1 MKLFLKLAAALIAL
15 LIIAVV
21 VVINV
26 IDPNDYKQQ
35 IQEQVK
41 AKINRDLVITGDLSW
56 SLYPLLGFQSGK
68 VTLLNSP
75 GFEEKTLLNV
85 EDATIS
91 INVVPLFS
99 GQFEIGEIVLNG
111 VEFNLITNKD
121 GVSNL
126 DNLQAEKTE
135 TAVTETTK
143 KATPSEEESS
153 EAIDLSKFVLSGITL
168 TNAQLQVIDHQTN
181 KNQEIA
187 IKSMTLNEFAFDKK
201 SHFSLT
207 SSFKN
212 EQVDADIALEADIF
226 IDSTLNNIELTG
238 LIIES
243 KILSDALADSTLNTT
258 FTSGLTYKVDT
269 KQLDVKAIT
278 INNKFT
284 GSYLDG
290 DIYIN
295 SSDIHITNHNELE
308 LGKLTLTSSLN
319 GSALDN
325 NKLDTNLQT
334 NLAVDIQ
341 KQTTKIDKFELKN
354 TITGKELQGTL
365 NISFKEMNISD
376 FEKILIKQFKLVSEL
391 DVPAVSKDKI
401 NSTITSEVNYDLAK
415 QKLSLDSL
423 ESTVNDLELGGQ
435 LSFIQQA
442 VPVIRYNLKGNV
454 WDLTPYLTS
463 TNEQTDKAVTNEKS
477 KQAAGTE
484 VEPDLSILKEL
495 DIKGDLT
502 IAGLLYEDIR
512 IGKITNNLTVKNGK
526 ATLNPFNAQLYD
538 GSLNINAW
546 VDEKGGENQYKA
558 TTTLKNVVLMELLK
572 DAAKVD
578 LLSGTANLNL
588 VADGKG
594 LTATKLQQNINA
606 KGDFKI
612 LDGELYGINL
622 SQEIRVLKA
631 KIKGKTLAADKLVKK
646 TDFASLIGDFTVKDG
661 IANNQKLLMSSP
673 VIRLDGSGTANTI
686 TKAINYRLG
695 VTPLS
700 KAGEET
706 DFIDLNGIT
715 IPLLIK
721 GTFDKPSFN
730 LDTEAALK
738 EKISAGKEAL
748 KEKAKEAILGNKSS
762 DELKEEAK
770 DLKAKAKEA
779 ILGNKSSDELKEEA
793 KDLKDK
799 LKGLF

>member
-1 MKLFLKLAAALIAL
+1 MKLFLKLAAALIVL
-15 LIIAVV
+15 LILTVV
-21 VVINV
+21 IVINV
-26 IDPNDYKQQ
+26 VDPNDYKQQ

-41 AKINRDLVITGDLSW
+41 TNINRDLVITGDLDW
-56 SLYPLLGFQSGK
+56 SLYPLLGLKSGQ
-68 VTLLNSP
+68 VTLYNNP
-75 GFEEKTLLNV
+75 EFEEKTFLDVQN
-85 EDATIS
+85 ASIS
-91 INVVPLFS
+91 INVLPLIS
-99 GQFEIGEIVLNG
+99 GQIEVGEIILDG
-111 VEFNLITNKD
+111 VNFNLITNKD
-121 GVSNL
+121 GSSNL
-126 DNLQAEKTE
+126 DNLQAEGTE
-135 TAVTETTK
+135 VVVEAAKEETP
-143 KATPSEEESS
+143 ATEEEQST
-153 EAIDLSKFVLSGITL
+153 EAVDLSQFVLSGITL
-168 TNAQLQVIDHQTN
+168 TNAELQIIDHQTN
-181 KNQEIA
+181 ENQKIA
-187 IKSMTLNEFAFDKK
+187 IKSMVLSEFAFDKK

-238 LIIES
+238 LTIES
-243 KILSDALADSTLNTT
+243 KVLSDALADSTLSTT

-295 SSDIHITNHNELE
+295 SSDIHVTNHNELE
-308 LGKLTLTSSLN
+308 LGKLTLTSSLT
-319 GSALDN
+319 GSALSN
-325 NKLDTNLQT
+325 NTLNTNLQT
-334 NLAVDIQ
+334 NLAADIQ
-341 KQTTKIDKFELKN
+341 KQTAKIDQFELKN
-354 TITGKELQGTL
+354 TIEGKDLQGNVNL
-365 NISFKEMNISD
+365 SFKEMNVSD

-391 DVPAVSKDKI
+391 NVPAVSKDKI
-401 NSTITSEVNYDLAK
+401 NSTIESEISYDLAK
-415 QKLSLDSL
+415 QKLSIDSL
-423 ESTVNDLELGGQ
+423 QSTVNDIELGGQ
-435 LSFIQQA
+435 LSFIQQT
-442 VPVIRYNLKGNV
+442 VPVIRYSLKGNI
-454 WDLTPYLTS
+454 WDLNPYLTK
-463 TNEQTDKAVTNEKS
+463 TTDQNDDAATTEKGE
-477 KQAAGTE
+477 QAAET
-484 VEPDLSILKEL
+484 EPDLSILKEL

-526 ATLNPFNAQLYD
+526 ATISPLNAQLYN
-538 GSLNINAW
+538 GSLNIDAW
-546 VDEKGGENQYKA
+546 VDEKGGANQYKA
-558 TTTLKNVVLMELLK
+558 TTSIKNVVLIDLLK

-578 LLSGTANLNL
+578 LLSGTANFNL

-594 LTATKLQQNINA
+594 LTSTKIQQGVNA

-631 KIKGKTLAADKLVKK
+631 KIQGKTLAPDKLVKK
-646 TDFASLIGDFTVKDG
+646 TDFASLIGEFTVQDG
-661 IANNQKLLMSSP
+661 IADNQKLLMSSP
-673 VIRLDGSGTANTI
+673 VMRLDGAGTANTI
-686 TKAINYRLG
+686 TEALNYKLG

-706 DFIDLNGIT
+706 DFLDLDGVT

-721 GTFDKPSFN
+721 GTFTKPSFN

-738 EKISAGKEAL
+738 EKIEAGKKAL
-748 KEKAKEAILGNKSS
+748 QEKAK
-762 DELKEEAK
+762 D
-770 DLKAKAKEA
+770 A

-799 LKGLF
+799 LKSLF

>member
-15 LIIAVV
+15 LILAVV
-21 VVINV
+21 VAINV
-26 IDPNDYKQQ
+26 VDPNDYKQQ
-35 IQEQVK
+35 IQDQVK
-41 AKINRDLVITGDLSW
+41 TKINRDLVIAGDLSW

-75 GFEEKTLLNV
+75 DFEEKTLLNV

-91 INVVPLFS
+91 INVIPLFS

-121 GVSNL
+121 GASNL
-126 DNLQAEKTE
+126 DNLQAES
-135 TAVTETTK
+135 TETTEAETTK
-143 KATPSEEESS
+143 QETPTEEESS
-153 EAIDLSKFVLSGITL
+153 QEIDLSQFVLSGITL
-168 TNAQLQVIDHQTN
+168 TNAQLQIIDHQTN
-181 KNQEIA
+181 ENQKIA
-187 IKSMTLNEFAFDKK
+187 IKSMVLSEFAFDKK

-238 LIIES
+238 LTIES
-243 KILSDALADSTLNTT
+243 KVLSDALADSTLNTT

-269 KQLDVKAIT
+269 KKLDVKAIT

-319 GSALDN
+319 GTVLDN

-341 KQTTKIDKFELKN
+341 KQTAKIDKFELKN
-354 TITGKELQGTL
+354 TITGKELKGNL
-365 NISFKEMNISD
+365 NLSFKEMNISD
-376 FEKILIKQFKLVSEL
+376 FEKILVKQFKLVSEL
-391 DVPAVSKDKI
+391 DVPAVSKEQI
-401 NSTITSEVNYDLAK
+401 NSTIKSEVSYDLAK
-415 QKLSLDSL
+415 QKLNLDSL

-435 LSFIQQA
+435 FSYTQQA

-454 WDLTPYLTS
+454 WDLTPYLTN
-463 TNEQTDKAVTNEKS
+463 TNEEADETNTNEKS
-477 KQAAGTE
+477 EQAAGTE

-495 DIKGDLT
+495 DIKGDLN

-526 ATLNPFNAQLYD
+526 ASLSPLNAQLYE

-546 VDEKGGENQYKA
+546 LDEKGGENQYKA

-588 VADGKG
+588 VTDGKG
-594 LTATKLQQNINA
+594 LTATKLKQNINA

-612 LDGELYGINL
+612 LNGELYGINL

-646 TDFASLIGDFTVKDG
+646 TDFASLIGEFTVENG

-673 VIRLDGSGTANTI
+673 VMRLDGSGTANTI

-706 DFIDLNGIT
+706 DFIDLDGIT
-715 IPLLIK
+715 IPLLIE

-738 EKISAGKEAL
+738 EKISAGKKIL

-762 DELKEEAK
+762 EELKEEAK
-770 DLKAKAKEA
+770 DLKEKAKNA

>member
-1 MKLFLKLAAALIAL
+1 MKLFLKLAAALIVL
-15 LIIAVV
+15 LILTVV
-21 VVINV
+21 IVINV
-26 IDPNDYKQQ
+26 VDPNDYKQQ

-41 AKINRDLVITGDLSW
+41 KNINRDLVITGELDW
-56 SLYPLLGFQSGK
+56 SLYPLLGLKSGQ
-68 VTLLNSP
+68 VTLYNNP
-75 GFEEKTLLNV
+75 EFEEKTFLDVQN
-85 EDATIS
+85 ASIS
-91 INVVPLFS
+91 INVLPLIS
-99 GQFEIGEIVLNG
+99 GKIEVGEIILDG
-111 VEFNLITNKD
+111 VDFNLITNKD
-121 GVSNL
+121 GSSNL
-126 DNLQAEKTE
+126 DNLQAEGTE
-135 TAVTETTK
+135 VVAEAAKEETP
-143 KATPSEEESS
+143 ATEEEQST
-153 EAIDLSKFVLSGITL
+153 EAVDLSQFVLSGITL
-168 TNAQLQVIDHQTN
+168 TNAELQIIDHQTN
-181 KNQEIA
+181 ENQKIA
-187 IKSMTLNEFAFDKK
+187 IKSMVLSEFAFDKK

-238 LIIES
+238 LTIES
-243 KILSDALADSTLNTT
+243 KVLSDALADSTLNTT

-308 LGKLTLTSSLN
+308 LGKLTLTSSLT
-319 GSALDN
+319 GSALSN
-325 NKLDTNLQT
+325 NTLNTNLQT
-334 NLAVDIQ
+334 NLAADIQ
-341 KQTTKIDKFELKN
+341 KQTAKIDQFELKN
-354 TITGKELQGTL
+354 TIEGKDLQGNVNL
-365 NISFKEMNISD
+365 SFKEMNVSD

-391 DVPAVSKDKI
+391 NVPAVSKDKI
-401 NSTITSEVNYDLAK
+401 NSTIESEISYDLAK
-415 QKLSLDSL
+415 QKLSIDSL
-423 ESTVNDLELGGQ
+423 QSTVNDIELGGQ
-435 LSFIQQA
+435 LSFIQQS
-442 VPVIRYNLKGNV
+442 VPVIRYSLKGNI
-454 WDLTPYLTS
+454 WDLNPYLTKTTGQNNDTAS
-463 TNEQTDKAVTNEKS
+463 TEKGD
-477 KQAAGTE
+477 QAAET
-484 VEPDLSILKEL
+484 EPDLSILKEL

-526 ATLNPFNAQLYD
+526 ATISPLNAQLYN
-538 GSLNINAW
+538 GSLNIDAW
-546 VDEKGGENQYKA
+546 VDEKGGANQYKA
-558 TTTLKNVVLMELLK
+558 TTSIKNVVLIDLLK
-572 DAAKVD
+572 DAAKVE
-578 LLSGTANLNL
+578 LLSGTANFNL

-594 LTATKLQQNINA
+594 LTSTKIQQGVNA

-612 LDGELYGINL
+612 LNGELYGINL

-631 KIKGKTLAADKLVKK
+631 KIKGKTIAPDKLVKK
-646 TDFASLIGDFTVKDG
+646 TDFASLIGEFTLQDG

-673 VIRLDGSGTANTI
+673 VIRLDGAGTANTI
-686 TKAINYRLG
+686 TEALNYKLG

-706 DFIDLNGIT
+706 DFLDLDGVT

-721 GTFDKPSFN
+721 GTFSKPSFN

-738 EKISAGKEAL
+738 EKIEAGKKAL
-748 KEKAKEAILGNKSS
+748 QEKAK
-762 DELKEEAK
+762 D
-770 DLKAKAKEA
+770 A

-799 LKGLF
+799 LKSFF

>member
-1 MKLFLKLAAALIAL
+1 MKLFLKLAAALIVL
-15 LIIAVV
+15 LILTVV
-21 VVINV
+21 IVINV
-26 IDPNDYKQQ
+26 VDPNDYKQQ

-41 AKINRDLVITGDLSW
+41 TNINRDLVITGDLDW
-56 SLYPLLGFQSGK
+56 SLYPLLGLKSGQ
-68 VTLLNSP
+68 VTLYNNP
-75 GFEEKTLLNV
+75 EFEEKTFLDVQN
-85 EDATIS
+85 ASIS
-91 INVVPLFS
+91 INVLPLIS
-99 GQFEIGEIVLNG
+99 GQIEVGEIILDG
-111 VEFNLITNKD
+111 VNFNLITNKD
-121 GVSNL
+121 GSSNL
-126 DNLQAEKTE
+126 DNLQAEGTE
-135 TAVTETTK
+135 VVVEAAKEETP
-143 KATPSEEESS
+143 ATEEEQST
-153 EAIDLSKFVLSGITL
+153 EAVDLSQFFLSGITL
-168 TNAQLQVIDHQTN
+168 TNAELQIIDHQTN
-181 KNQEIA
+181 ENQKIA
-187 IKSMTLNEFAFDKK
+187 IKSMVLSEFAFDKK

-238 LIIES
+238 LTIES
-243 KILSDALADSTLNTT
+243 KVLSDALADSTLSTT

-295 SSDIHITNHNELE
+295 SSDIHVTNHNELE
-308 LGKLTLTSSLN
+308 LGKLTLTSSLT
-319 GSALDN
+319 GSALSN
-325 NKLDTNLQT
+325 NTLNTNLQT
-334 NLAVDIQ
+334 NLAADIQ
-341 KQTTKIDKFELKN
+341 KQTAKIDQFELKN
-354 TITGKELQGTL
+354 TIEGKDLQGNVNL
-365 NISFKEMNISD
+365 SFKEMNVSD

-391 DVPAVSKDKI
+391 NVPAVSKDKI
-401 NSTITSEVNYDLAK
+401 NSTIESEISYDLAK
-415 QKLSLDSL
+415 QKLSIDSL
-423 ESTVNDLELGGQ
+423 QSTVNDIELGGQ
-435 LSFIQQA
+435 LSFIQQT
-442 VPVIRYNLKGNV
+442 VPVIRYSLKGNI
-454 WDLTPYLTS
+454 WDLNPYLTK
-463 TNEQTDKAVTNEKS
+463 TTDQNDDAATTEKGE
-477 KQAAGTE
+477 QAAET
-484 VEPDLSILKEL
+484 EPDLSILKEL

-526 ATLNPFNAQLYD
+526 ATISPLNAQLYN
-538 GSLNINAW
+538 GSLNIDAW
-546 VDEKGGENQYKA
+546 VDEKGGANQYKA
-558 TTTLKNVVLMELLK
+558 TTSIKNVVLIDLLK

-578 LLSGTANLNL
+578 LLSGTANFNL

-594 LTATKLQQNINA
+594 LTSTKIQQGVNA

-631 KIKGKTLAADKLVKK
+631 KIQGKTLAPDKLVKK
-646 TDFASLIGDFTVKDG
+646 TDFASLIGEFTVQDG
-661 IANNQKLLMSSP
+661 IADNQKLLMSSP
-673 VIRLDGSGTANTI
+673 VMRLDGAGTANTI
-686 TKAINYRLG
+686 TEALNYKLG

-706 DFIDLNGIT
+706 DFLDLDGVT

-721 GTFDKPSFN
+721 GTFTKPSFN

-738 EKISAGKEAL
+738 EKIEAGKKAL
-748 KEKAKEAILGNKSS
+748 QEKAK
-762 DELKEEAK
+762 D
-770 DLKAKAKEA
+770 A

-799 LKGLF
+799 LKSLF

>member
-1 MKLFLKLAAALIAL
+1 MFLMKLFLKLAAALIVL
-15 LIIAVV
+15 LILTVV
-21 VVINV
+21 IVINV
-26 IDPNDYKQQ
+26 VDPNDYKQQ

-41 AKINRDLVITGDLSW
+41 TNINRDLVITGDLDW
-56 SLYPLLGFQSGK
+56 SLYPLLGLKSGQ
-68 VTLLNSP
+68 VTLYNNP
-75 GFEEKTLLNV
+75 EFEEKTFLDVQN
-85 EDATIS
+85 ASIS
-91 INVVPLFS
+91 INVLPLIS
-99 GQFEIGEIVLNG
+99 GQIEVGEIILDG
-111 VEFNLITNKD
+111 VNFNLITNKD
-121 GVSNL
+121 GSSNL
-126 DNLQAEKTE
+126 DNLQAEGTE
-135 TAVTETTK
+135 VVVEAAKEETP
-143 KATPSEEESS
+143 AAEEEQST
-153 EAIDLSKFVLSGITL
+153 EAVDLSQFVLSGITL
-168 TNAQLQVIDHQTN
+168 TNAELQIIDHQTN
-181 KNQEIA
+181 ENQKIA
-187 IKSMTLNEFAFDKK
+187 IKSMVLSEFAFDKK

-238 LIIES
+238 LTIES
-243 KILSDALADSTLNTT
+243 KVLSDALADSTLSTT

-295 SSDIHITNHNELE
+295 SSDIHVTNHNELE
-308 LGKLTLTSSLN
+308 LGKLTLTSSLT
-319 GSALDN
+319 GSALSN
-325 NKLDTNLQT
+325 NTLNTNLQT
-334 NLAVDIQ
+334 NLAADIQ
-341 KQTTKIDKFELKN
+341 KQTAKIDQFELKN
-354 TITGKELQGTL
+354 TIEGKDLQGNVNL
-365 NISFKEMNISD
+365 SFKEMNVSD

-391 DVPAVSKDKI
+391 NVPAVSKDKI
-401 NSTITSEVNYDLAK
+401 NSTIESEISYDLAK
-415 QKLSLDSL
+415 QKLSIDSL
-423 ESTVNDLELGGQ
+423 QSTVNDIELGGQ
-435 LSFIQQA
+435 LSFIQQT
-442 VPVIRYNLKGNV
+442 VPVIRYSLKGNI
-454 WDLTPYLTS
+454 WDLNPYLTK
-463 TNEQTDKAVTNEKS
+463 TTDQNDDAATTEKGE
-477 KQAAGTE
+477 QAAET
-484 VEPDLSILKEL
+484 EPDLSILKEL

-526 ATLNPFNAQLYD
+526 ATISPLNAQLYN
-538 GSLNINAW
+538 GSLNIDAW
-546 VDEKGGENQYKA
+546 VDEKGGANQYKA
-558 TTTLKNVVLMELLK
+558 TTSIKNVVLIDLLK

-578 LLSGTANLNL
+578 LLSGTANFNL

-594 LTATKLQQNINA
+594 LTSTKIQQGVNA

-631 KIKGKTLAADKLVKK
+631 KIQGKTLAPDKLVKK
-646 TDFASLIGDFTVKDG
+646 TDFASLIGEFTVQDG
-661 IANNQKLLMSSP
+661 IADNQKLLMSSP
-673 VIRLDGSGTANTI
+673 VMRLDGAGTANTI
-686 TKAINYRLG
+686 TEALNYKLG

-706 DFIDLNGIT
+706 DFLDLDGVT

-721 GTFDKPSFN
+721 GTFTKPSFN

-738 EKISAGKEAL
+738 EKIEAGKKAL
-748 KEKAKEAILGNKSS
+748 QEKAK
-762 DELKEEAK
+762 D
-770 DLKAKAKEA
+770 A

-799 LKGLF
+799 LKSLF

>member
-75 GFEEKTLLNV
+75 DFEEKTLLNV

-91 INVVPLFS
+91 INVIPLFS

-121 GVSNL
+121 GASNL
-126 DNLQAEKTE
+126 DNLQAES
-135 TAVTETTK
+135 TETTEAK
-143 KATPSEEESS
+143 TTKQGTPSEEESS

-238 LIIES
+238 LTIES
-243 KILSDALADSTLNTT
+243 KVLSDALADSTLNTT

-269 KQLDVKAIT
+269 KKLDVKAIT

-295 SSDIHITNHNELE
+295 SSDIHVTNHNELE

-401 NSTITSEVNYDLAK
+401 NSTITSEVSYDLAK
-415 QKLSLDSL
+415 QKLNLDSL
-423 ESTVNDLELGGQ
+423 QSTVNDLELGGQ

-477 KQAAGTE
+477 KQAAGAE

-526 ATLNPFNAQLYD
+526 ASLNPLNAQLYD

-588 VADGKG
+588 VTDGKG

-631 KIKGKTLAADKLVKK
+631 KIKGETLAADKLVKK
-646 TDFASLIGDFTVKDG
+646 TDFASLIGEFTVENG

-673 VIRLDGSGTANTI
+673 VMRLDGSGTANTI

-715 IPLLIK
+715 IPLLIE
-721 GTFDKPSFN
+721 GTFDKPSFK

-738 EKISAGKEAL
+738 EKISAGKEVL

>member
-1 MKLFLKLAAALIAL
+1 MKLFLKLAAALIVL
-15 LIIAVV
+15 LILTVV
-21 VVINV
+21 IVINV
-26 IDPNDYKQQ
+26 VDPNDYKQQ

-41 AKINRDLVITGDLSW
+41 TNINRDLVITGDLDW
-56 SLYPLLGFQSGK
+56 SLYPLLGLKSGQ
-68 VTLLNSP
+68 VTLYNNP
-75 GFEEKTLLNV
+75 EFEEKTFLDVQN
-85 EDATIS
+85 ASIS
-91 INVVPLFS
+91 INVLPLIS
-99 GQFEIGEIVLNG
+99 GQIEVGEIILDG
-111 VEFNLITNKD
+111 VNFNLITNKD
-121 GVSNL
+121 GSSNL
-126 DNLQAEKTE
+126 DNLQAEGTE
-135 TAVTETTK
+135 VVVEAAKEETP
-143 KATPSEEESS
+143 AAEEEQST
-153 EAIDLSKFVLSGITL
+153 EAVDLSQFVLSGITL
-168 TNAQLQVIDHQTN
+168 TNAELQIIDHQTN
-181 KNQEIA
+181 ENQKIA
-187 IKSMTLNEFAFDKK
+187 IKSMVLSEFAFDKK

-238 LIIES
+238 LTIES
-243 KILSDALADSTLNTT
+243 KVLSDALADSTLSTT

-295 SSDIHITNHNELE
+295 SSDIHVTNHNELE
-308 LGKLTLTSSLN
+308 LGKLTLTSSLT
-319 GSALDN
+319 GSALSN
-325 NKLDTNLQT
+325 NTLNTNLQT
-334 NLAVDIQ
+334 NLAADIQ
-341 KQTTKIDKFELKN
+341 KQTAKIDQFELKN
-354 TITGKELQGTL
+354 TIEGKDLQGNVNL
-365 NISFKEMNISD
+365 SFKEMNVSD

-391 DVPAVSKDKI
+391 NVPAVSKDKI
-401 NSTITSEVNYDLAK
+401 NSTIESEISYDLAK
-415 QKLSLDSL
+415 QKLSIDSL
-423 ESTVNDLELGGQ
+423 QSTVNDIELGGQ
-435 LSFIQQA
+435 LSFIQQT
-442 VPVIRYNLKGNV
+442 VPVIRYSLKGNI
-454 WDLTPYLTS
+454 WDLNPYLTK
-463 TNEQTDKAVTNEKS
+463 TTDQNDDAATTEKGE
-477 KQAAGTE
+477 QAAET
-484 VEPDLSILKEL
+484 EPDLSILKEL

-526 ATLNPFNAQLYD
+526 ATISPLNAQLYN
-538 GSLNINAW
+538 GSLNIDAW
-546 VDEKGGENQYKA
+546 VDEKGGANQYKA
-558 TTTLKNVVLMELLK
+558 TTSIKNVVLIDLLK

-578 LLSGTANLNL
+578 LLSGTANFNL

-594 LTATKLQQNINA
+594 LTSTKIQQGVNA

-631 KIKGKTLAADKLVKK
+631 KIQGKTLAPDKLVKK
-646 TDFASLIGDFTVKDG
+646 TDFASLIGEFTVQDG
-661 IANNQKLLMSSP
+661 IADNQKLLMSSP
-673 VIRLDGSGTANTI
+673 VMRLDGAGTANTI
-686 TKAINYRLG
+686 TEALNYKLG

-706 DFIDLNGIT
+706 DFLDLDGVT

-721 GTFDKPSFN
+721 GTFTKPSFN

-738 EKISAGKEAL
+738 EKIEAGKKAL
-748 KEKAKEAILGNKSS
+748 QEKAK
-762 DELKEEAK
+762 D
-770 DLKAKAKEA
+770 A

-799 LKGLF
+799 LKSLF